1 MRHSEEKGSPV
12 NGAKHSRWQA
22 LAPKN
27 IGAVYVW
34 LIIIV
39 IFSLWMPTA
48 FLRAGT
54 PMAILNQSTVTAM
67 VAMAVILP
75 LAVGTFDLS
84 IGSVMSFSVIV
95 AAWLLGKTDLPV
107 WLVVIIT
114 LFAGTLL
121 GLLNAFVIL
130 KLKIDSFIGTLA
142 TSSIISAMALGISQN
157 KMMTEGIAGTF
168 SNIATG
174 KLLGMPYPVWYMIA
188 LMLVLGFIL
197 ERTRAGRLMYA
208 AGFGPDAARLAG
220 VNVVKLKLI
229 ALLASALF
237 SSFAGIV
244 LLGRIQ
250 AADATSGA
258 EYMLP
263 AFSAAFLGATQFRNG
278 RFNPWGTVVAVL
290 LLQTGSYG
298 LLLSGHAWA
307 PPVFQ
312 GIVLIAAVSI
322 TVLQRKVKPVKK
334 EQQPTQTELLHTT

>member
-1 MRHSEEKGSPV
+1 MNRTKSSKWKV
-12 NGAKHSRWQA
+12 F
-22 LAPKN
+22 APNN

-34 LIIIV
+34 LLMILA
-39 IFSLWMPTA
+39 FSLWMPGV

-54 PMAILNQSTVTAM
+54 PMSILNQSTVTAM

-84 IGSVMSFSVIV
+84 IGAIMSFSVIV
-95 AAWLLGKTDLPV
+95 AAWLLGNTELPV
-107 WLVVIIT
+107 WTVIILT
-114 LFAGTLL
+114 LIAGTML

-142 TSSIISAMALGISQN
+142 TGSIISAMALGISKN

-174 KLLGMPYPVWYMIA
+174 KLFGVPYPVFYMLVI
-188 LMLVLGFIL
+188 MLVLGFIL
-197 ERTRAGRLMYA
+197 ERTRTGRLMYA

-220 VNVVKLKLI
+220 VNVVKLKLM
-229 ALLASALF
+229 ALLASAF
-237 SSFAGIV
+237 ISSFAGII
-244 LLGRIQ
+244 LLGRVQ
-250 AADATSGA
+250 AADATLGA

-278 RFNPWGTVVAVL
+278 RFNPWGTVIAVL
-290 LLQTGSYG
+290 MLQTGSFG

-312 GIVLIAAVSI
+312 GVVLITAVSL
-322 TVLQRKVKPVKK
+322 TVVQRKVKPVKK
-334 EQQPTQTELLHTT
+334 EKQPTQTELLHTV